1 MSFDAASDSRLL
13 HRPRNCPLD
22 AARAVTFWR
31 DCVSTGLM
39 NGTGYGAAQAQWLL
53 RHRQQ
58 FKPKATKKGEY
69 QKGLDKAVICDQ
81 DLDFR
86 EFGIDND

>member
-1 MSFDAASDSRLL
+1 M
-13 HRPRNCPLD
+13 PQTPLVCSAD
-22 AARAVTFWR
+22 FATVYWTPPGPSLFWR
-31 DCVSTGLM
+31 DRVSTGLM

-69 QKGLDKAVICDQ
+69 QKGLDKGVICDQ